1 MRTETLISRISNPV
15 VNIMKK
21 EFFQQVNENMTNKH
35 SSKQK
40 TEEEAWKQYFYC

>member
-1 MRTETLISRISNPV
+1 MDFCIHFSPV

-35 SSKQK
+35 SSKHK
-40 TEEEAWKQYFYC
+40 TNKEAWKQYFNC